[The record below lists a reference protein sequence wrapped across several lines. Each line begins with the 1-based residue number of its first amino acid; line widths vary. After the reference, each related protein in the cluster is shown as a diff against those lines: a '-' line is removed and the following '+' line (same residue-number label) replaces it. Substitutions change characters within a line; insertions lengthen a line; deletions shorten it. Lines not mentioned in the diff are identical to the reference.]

1 MSWKKLEMTSKGLQ
15 ALRGALKKA
24 HTQFKGK
31 MTKADRRSLKAMW
44 KMARRPDSRLLKPE
58 WFLKKVQK
66 LNPEPYKKFLM
77 NFFNPSNKI
86 YFRSL
91 DPVIDLTADRLPSRR
106 SVQKRQRVEKQRQR
120 IRDVRENLV
129 KPSASRQGY
138 VKFGTIPTDTA
149 VRNVRT
155 YGSRMRDSSYGRYA
169 NSLRTPN
176 IIKKEESKNNLTSST
191 SQPNIKRR
199 QLSIYHTPTQN
210 SNTTASSIDV
220 RNVFASD
227 NAGSGYRYVPAVS
240 PIPLSTPARG
250 LIRTA
255 VEGVELLNEF

>member
-1 MSWKKLEMTSKGLQ
+1 MEMTRKGLQ

-24 HTQFKGK
+24 NTQFRKK

-44 KMARRPDSRLLKPE
+44 NMARRPDSRLLKLE

-77 NFFNPSNKI
+77 DFFNPTNKI

-91 DPVIDLTADRLPSRR
+91 NPVIDLTAGSSPSV
-106 SVQKRQRVEKQRQR
+106 SELKRQRFEKQRQR
-120 IRDVRENLV
+120 LRDVRENLV

-155 YGSRMRDSSYGRYA
+155 YGSRMRDSPYGRYT

-176 IIKKEESKNNLTSST
+176 IIRKEESKNNLTSST
-191 SQPNIKRR
+191 SRPKGKER
-199 QLSIYHTPTQN
+199 QLSKHHTPTQN

-220 RNVFASD
+220 RNVFPRASD
-227 NAGSGYRYVPAVS
+227 NAGSGYRYNIAVS
-240 PIPLSTPARG
+240 PIPLSTPLSTPARG
-250 LIRTA
+250 LIHRT
-255 VEGVELLNEF
+255 VEGIELLNEY